1 MGERAR
7 PPGTA
12 HDAASS
18 PAGTTHAQDGRF
30 PAFIRNRWT
39 ELRALAWLLAVRIGL
54 AVAPF
59 PKMQEFVE
67 RAGSKGAGRSP
78 VKPIAAV
85 DRISRSVT
93 RASRLV
99 PGAKCLAQS
108 MTGQILLARHGIPSD
123 LKVGVAR
130 KGEDQLRAH
139 AWLEQDGHV
148 VFGEPSSDTYTVLSS
163 GERNEDP

>member
-12 HDAASS
+12 DAAASS
-18 PAGTTHAQDGRF
+18 ADSTPELDGRLQ
-30 PAFIRNRWT
+30 AFVRNRWT
-39 ELRALAWLLAVRIGL
+39 ELRALVWLLVVRIGL
-54 AVAPF
+54 AVSPF
-59 PKMQEFVE
+59 PKVLELVE
-67 RAGSKGAGRSP
+67 RAGSKGAGRRP
-78 VKPIAAV
+78 VKPIATV

-108 MTGQILLARHGIPSD
+108 MAGQILLARHGIPSQ

-130 KGEDQLRAH
+130 KGSDQLRAH

-148 VFGEPSSDTYTVLSS
+148 VFGESSSDVYTPLSRT
-163 GERNEDP
+163 ERNEGS

>member
-1 MGERAR
+1 LHTFA
-7 PPGTA
+7 
-12 HDAASS
+12 
-18 PAGTTHAQDGRF
+18 
-30 PAFIRNRWT
+30 RNRWT
-39 ELRALAWLLAVRIGL
+39 ELWALAWLIVLRVGL

-59 PKMQEFVE
+59 PKVLALVE
-67 RAGSKGAGRSP
+67 RAGSKDTGRRP

-108 MTGQILLARHGIPSD
+108 MAARILLARHGIPSQ

-130 KGEDQLRAH
+130 KGSDQLRAH

-148 VFGEPSSDTYTVLSS
+148 VFGESSSDVYTPLSQA
-163 GERNEDP
+163 ERNEDA

>member
-7 PPGTA
+7 PPDAA
-12 HDAASS
+12 HDDASS
-18 PAGTTHAQDGRF
+18 SADSHAQDGRF
-30 PAFIRNRWT
+30 SAFIRNRWT
-39 ELRALAWLLAVRIGL
+39 ELRALAWLLVVRTGL
-54 AVAPF
+54 AVASF

-67 RAGSKGAGRSP
+67 RAGSKGVGRRP

-108 MTGQILLARHGIPSD
+108 MAAQILLGRHGIPSQM
-123 LKVGVAR
+123 KVGVAR
-130 KGEDQLRAH
+130 KGADQLRAH

-148 VFGEPSSDTYTVLSS
+148 VFGESSSDVYTALSRTA
-163 GERNEDP
+163 RNEDS

>member
-7 PPGTA
+7 LPCSA
-12 HDAASS
+12 EDAGSS
-18 PAGTTHAQDGRF
+18 ADSIPELDGRLL
-30 PAFIRNRWT
+30 AFVRNRWT
-39 ELRALAWLLAVRIGL
+39 ELCALAWLLVVRVGL
-54 AVAPF
+54 AVSTF
-59 PKMQEFVE
+59 PKVLELVE
-67 RAGSKGAGRSP
+67 RAGSKGAGRRP

-85 DRISRSVT
+85 DRISRSVK

-108 MTGQILLARHGIPSD
+108 MTGQILLARRGIPSQ

-130 KGEDQLRAH
+130 KGSDELRAH

-148 VFGEPSSDTYTVLSS
+148 VFGDSSSDVYTPLDRPD
-163 GERNEDP
+163 RNEGS